1 MIERT
6 PVLNIVTHAI
16 LFTGLAILVIPIYLV
31 IVAASQTLP
40 DVMAI
45 PAKLLPGEQL
55 IVNLKAAWTEA
66 EFATKFI
73 NTLILATG
81 VVIGKIVLAA
91 LTAFGIVFFNHRLR
105 MPIFWMVFITL
116 MLPLEVRIVPTYAV
130 AANALS
136 PFQSILDWTGVS
148 WLINATTGVDVA
160 LNWNLLNSYTGLI
173 MPLVATATGTFLYR
187 QFFLTIPDELVE
199 AAKMDGAGPLRF
211 LRDILIP
218 LSVTNMA
225 ALATIMFVVG
235 WNQYLWPLLIITD
248 PAYGVAA
255 VELSRL
261 VPNMN
266 TTGGGIP
273 NWHWAMAGTLIVMLP
288 PVVVVIMMQRWFV
301 RGLINTDK

>member
-45 PAKLLPGEQL
+45 PAKLLPGDQL

>member
-6 PVLNIVTHAI
+6 PVLNVVTHAI

-45 PAKLLPGEQL
+45 PAKLLPGDQL

-66 EFATKFI
+66 EFATKFT

-266 TTGGGIP
+266 TTGGDIP

>member
-16 LFTGLAILVIPIYLV
+16 LFAGLAILVIPIYLV
-31 IVAASQTLP
+31 VVAASQTLP

-45 PAKLLPGEQL
+45 PAKLLPGDQL
-55 IVNLKAAWTEA
+55 VVNLKAAWQEA
-66 EFATKFI
+66 EFSTKFG
-73 NTLILATG
+73 NTLILASG
-81 VVIGKIVLAA
+81 VVVGKIVLAA

-136 PFQSILDWTGVS
+136 PFQAILDWTGVS
-148 WLINATTGVDVA
+148 WLVQRTTGIEVA

-266 TTGGGIP
+266 TTGGDVP

-288 PVVVVIMMQRWFV
+288 PVVVVILMQRWFV
-301 RGLINTDK
+301 RGLINTEK